1 MGSRPAYRA
10 APLIAPTSQYL
21 DMAGSQAD
29 KARVLVDEDEYVK
42 CFLELPKDFDPSC
55 CLKPILNANPFKEL
69 ENAENRGMLEAQIF
83 ATMVS
88 ERWFLY
94 PQVTAYLSLLTLV
107 VSNRLPPSTAEGLFP
122 D

>member
-1 MGSRPAYRA
+1 
-10 APLIAPTSQYL
+10 
-21 DMAGSQAD
+21 MAGSPAD

-55 CLKPILNANPFKEL
+55 CPKPKEL
-69 ENAENRGMLEAQIF
+69 ENAESRGMLEAQIF

-94 PQVTAYLSLLTLV
+94 PQVTAYLSALTLV
-107 VSNRLPPSTAEGLFP
+107 VSDRLPPSTAEGLFP